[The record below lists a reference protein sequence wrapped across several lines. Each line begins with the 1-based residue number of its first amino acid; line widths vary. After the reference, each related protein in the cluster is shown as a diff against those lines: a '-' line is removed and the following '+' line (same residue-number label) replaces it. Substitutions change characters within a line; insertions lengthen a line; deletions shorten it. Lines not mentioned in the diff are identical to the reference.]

1 MARKKAAAS
10 ASTAQ
15 TVSTSTDDLLLAAL
29 ERGGDATKTGRFLM
43 TFKEGAT
50 AAGIRSLSQRRGLRM
65 ASARDFTNQA
75 VDFAQTGD
83 ADAVV
88 FPEIGVALVGSDAA
102 ETHGLTAMAFAADEG
117 AAHSIDPEYFMFA
130 S

>member
-50 AAGIRSLSQRRGLRM
+50 AAGIRSLSQRRLWQSPPLCWNDHTLNLPKPRLLP
-65 ASARDFTNQA
+65 S
-75 VDFAQTGD
+75 
-83 ADAVV
+83 
-88 FPEIGVALVGSDAA
+88 
-102 ETHGLTAMAFAADEG
+102 
-117 AAHSIDPEYFMFA
+117 
-130 S
+130 